1 MGKKLKKLRKVVAK
15 FDLGHQVGKKLGLP
29 DPSGDL
35 FYGSDKALSPA
46 EQAQKNALDM
56 AKQQAEQAERE
67 ATMQLQASNEAAQ
80 QSSLQIQSTASRE
93 AAAQQAAEAGKITEE
108 RPTVQIDSDIV
119 PTTATRKKFRGQIG
133 GARSGASVRV

>member
-1 MGKKLKKLRKVVAK
+1 MGKKIRKVVAK

-56 AKQQAEQAERE
+56 AKQQAAQAEQQ
-67 ATMQLQASNEAAQ
+67 ATAQLLAANEAAQ
-80 QSSLQIQSTASRE
+80 QGAMQVKNTQDRE
-93 AAAQQAAEAGKITEE
+93 IAQQQVVEASQQDTT
-108 RPTVQIDSDIV
+108 RPTIALDTDIQPV
-119 PTTATRKKFRGQIG
+119 TATRKKFRGQLG
-133 GARSGASVRV
+133 GAKSASSIRV

>member
-1 MGKKLKKLRKVVAK
+1 MGKKIRKVVAK
-15 FDLGHQVGKKLGLP
+15 FDLGHQVGKKIGLP

-56 AKQQAEQAERE
+56 AKQQAAQAEQA
-67 ATMQLQASNEAAQ
+67 ATTQLAASNEAAQ
-80 QSSLQIQSTASRE
+80 QAALQIQSGQDLQAASAE
-93 AAAQQAAEAGKITEE
+93 AATAGQIKQE
-108 RPTVQIDSDIV
+108 RPTVVLDSDIQ

-133 GARSGASVRV
+133 GARSAASVRV

>member
-1 MGKKLKKLRKVVAK
+1 MGKKIRKVVAK

-56 AKQQAEQAERE
+56 AKQQAQQAEEQANL
-67 ATMQLQASNEAAQ
+67 QLQASNEAAQ
-80 QSSLQIQSTASRE
+80 QASLQIQSNQDRE
-93 AAAQQAAEAGKITEE
+93 AATQQAAEAGQIKQE
-108 RPTVQIDSDIV
+108 RPTVALETDIQPV
-119 PTTATRKKFRGQIG
+119 TSTRKKFRGQIG
-133 GARSGASVRV
+133 GTRSAASVRV